1 MPSKRVVLEELKRD
15 ELLAALDLFELEV
28 ADRRVRA
35 QLIDALAGSRRAR
48 LAEALGQLPR
58 TRLKEICRALDMD
71 DSGREKALLVARLTG
86 IPISSPA
93 SAPNRAEPK
102 NLTPVATTQ
111 TRNRDTEARIP
122 PPRAAQGSAGEPRK
136 MSMMKDLKSHL
147 WNCAQILRGSA
158 VDRTDWKAYILP
170 LLFFKRILRRL
181 GRGDGRSYSSV
192 WRCRSRRLPG
202 GPPLPCSRGCHWGDV
217 RAAKERW
224 RRPFPR
230 YARDRAREPR
240 YSLPGLRSRRLGQQG
255 NSH

>member
-136 MSMMKDLKSHL
+136 MSMMKDLNSTL
-147 WNCAQILRGSA
+147 WQCAEVLRGSA

-170 LLFFKRILRRL
+170 LLFFKRLS
-181 GRGDGRSYSSV
+181 DV
-192 WRCRSRRLPG
+192 WDEETSDAVE
-202 GPPLPCSRGCHWGDV
+202 PL
-217 RAAKERW
+217 W
-224 RRPFPR
+224 RR
-230 YARDRAREPR
+230 
-240 YSLPGLRSRRLGQQG
+240 RSC
-255 NSH
+255 